1 MGMPVYGFRQ
11 QKDKRYVATS
21 SLEEFLLDYMEAAGG
36 VWQAVEPQVYDALLP
51 AAVEQV
57 IGVAASDGV
66 LRFTLDPEALPDYP
80 TAQLMAFGNPLLDR
94 IFEHAQSLG
103 QTAQVYLTGFNVSPH
118 DLPATVRRSL
128 QVPAGVEVRSG
139 PPRAYHFSAAL
150 FWFQATFISDEKV
163 QDIFAVGIER
173 YYGRLART
181 LAETLRSATLSETRS
196 YPYPDV
202 PGLPVQRA
210 YQLARDEATRAVT
223 VTAHAHLTDLQQY
236 LQRETGRLSGYF
248 TDLRAELAER
258 RARVI
263 ARGEEAAPFDLQREA
278 IDREEQAQ
286 LADLRHKLALRVQ
299 IKLINVLHVIQ
310 PKLRVRVQLVPAQG
324 LSGEIEVVFDPAA
337 QKVEAT
343 VCPACA
349 RPTLALALRR
359 SGQVVCP
366 ACAALPFART
376 PAQATV
382 PQRAKSS

>member
-1 MGMPVYGFRQ
+1 M
-11 QKDKRYVATS
+11 ATS
-21 SLEEFLLDYMEAAGG
+21 PLEEFLLEYMEVAGG
-36 VWQAVEPQVYDALLP
+36 VWQTVEPQVYDALLP
-51 AAVEQV
+51 AAVEHAL
-57 IGVAASDGV
+57 GLAASDGV

-103 QTAQVYLTGFNVSPH
+103 QAAQVYLTGFNVSPH
-118 DLPATVRRSL
+118 DLPATMRRSL
-128 QVPAGVEVRSG
+128 QVPAGIKVRSG

-163 QDIFAVGIER
+163 QDIFTVGIER

-181 LAETLRSATLSETRS
+181 LAETLRSATLSDTRS
-196 YPYPDV
+196 YPYPDA

-223 VTAHAHLTDLQQY
+223 VAAHAHLTELQQY
-236 LQRETGRLSGYF
+236 LQRETQRISGYF
-248 TDLRAELAER
+248 TDLRSELAER
-258 RARVI
+258 RARVV
-263 ARGEEAAPFDLQREA
+263 ARDEDVAQFDSQRQALE
-278 IDREEQAQ
+278 REEQAQ

-299 IKLINVLHVIQ
+299 IKLLNVLRVIQ
-310 PKLRVRVQLVPAQG
+310 PKLRIRVQLVPAQG
-324 LSGEIEVVFDPAA
+324 ISGEIEVVFDPAA

-343 VCPACA
+343 VCPDCA

-366 ACAALPFART
+366 ACAARSLA
-376 PAQATV
+376 
-382 PQRAKSS
+382 PQKAKSS